1 MAEIEILNHD
11 VLREIFSYLD
21 IYDRV
26 RMGLVCKKWHNVIEI
41 MMGSIHKMWLCVID
55 DDKLERILQIRH
67 DVLELSAN
75 NPTDLEKC
83 TQLKY
88 ARFECS
94 KSRSLRLLLEALPT
108 ENLETLSMQLLG
120 LKYRGVR
127 PEWNHLMG
135 NILSKTPKLKALELN
150 FVPISELSSIGGMGT
165 LETLYK
171 QQTYLV

>member
-1 MAEIEILNHD
+1 MLPK
-11 VLREIFSYLD
+11 VY
-21 IYDRV
+21 
-26 RMGLVCKKWHNVIEI
+26 
-41 MMGSIHKMWLCVID
+41 
-55 DDKLERILQIRH
+55 KLL
-67 DVLELSAN
+67 A
-75 NPTDLEKC
+75 KC

-135 NILSKTPKLKALELN
+135 NVLSKTPKLKALELN
-150 FVPISELSSIGGMGT
+150 SVPVPELSSIGGMGT
-165 LETLYK
+165 LETLFIATTDLPRLNFDMNELRNLKTLCLCCQRHSSSDITELMRKCRKLHSVEIIGMYGLSK
-171 QQTYLV
+171 AAMNVMI